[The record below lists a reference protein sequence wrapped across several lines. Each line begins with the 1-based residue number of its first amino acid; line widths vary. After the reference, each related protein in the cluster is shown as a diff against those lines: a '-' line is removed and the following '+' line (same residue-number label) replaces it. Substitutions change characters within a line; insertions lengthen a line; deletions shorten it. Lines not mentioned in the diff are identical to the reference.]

1 MYEQLR
7 FALNPGAG
15 KKESTGNSKET
26 IMIRISAGTAWV
38 FVLAVHAGA
47 ADTPSSVERIAF
59 NDLAQ
64 QFSVCSAF
72 WSFKNNCYRDQDPR
86 LAQQGLDTS
95 VRFYKLAV
103 KAGMMIGIRPR
114 ATSARVKLAEEGMQ
128 EQTDHDC
135 RNIAI
140 VLVRYTESCRAL
152 LADPVTIYN
161 RAISEA
167 TNQQKLTDPAQNLRP
182 ATKDSSRLNTN

>member
-1 MYEQLR
+1 
-7 FALNPGAG
+7 
-15 KKESTGNSKET
+15 
-26 IMIRISAGTAWV
+26 MIRISAGIAWV

-103 KAGMMIGIRPR
+103 KAGMMIGISRR
-114 ATSARVKLAEEGMQ
+114 ATSARVKLAEQGMQ

-135 RNIAI
+135 RNIAV

-152 LADPVTIYN
+152 PADPVTVYN
-161 RAISEA
+161 RAISA
-167 TNQQKLTDPAQNLRP
+167 LPSVFALAIP
-182 ATKDSSRLNTN
+182 SI